1 MQSATTVTQP
11 AASWVA
17 LIFILLYFAPFIFG
31 AFARL
36 RARHLIIVG
45 LVDLMLGWTIF
56 GWFLGI
62 SLVFWWRRKAARTG
76 VPEAHASGTASH
88 PAFEPSAPLEA
99 PAPPDSSW
107 PSDPPTLS
115 GEAAV
120 LADEAGTL
128 WRDLQF
134 SFHLGLDRL
143 AKAKADFGDSIPD
156 TVFLAAAATSV
167 HVCNPSGRLTPLEV
181 DLVNRAFGIT
191 ATADYYQRLW
201 AGSLEDEARFR
212 ADAGHHLHALMFAAA
227 VGERALGGLPY
238 TPATDSVVRFFNR
251 FTEALVLADDK
262 ATEAE
267 LAQMTWLT
275 NLLHETAPRV
285 KEALADMEPP
295 PAEDCADRGTDR
307 GGPATAPPPRP
318 TDVTDETL
326 EACIAKLHALVGLQS
341 VKREI
346 DTLVNIA
353 KVSQM
358 RRERNLPVSELSLH
372 LVFSGNPGTGKT
384 TVARIVSQIYG
395 KLGLISKGQLVE
407 VDRSQMVAGYVGQ
420 TAPRVAAVVEQALG
434 GVLFIDEAY
443 ALMSKGGQ
451 DFGSEAIETLLKLM
465 EDHRDDLVVI
475 AAGYGAEMQAFLDS
489 NPGLRSRFARTID
502 FPDYTP
508 DETLEIFERQ
518 AKGADYILSGPARDM
533 VRAEL
538 ARRRAVAVNFAN
550 GRDVRNLFEQVL
562 AMQANRL
569 GQTASISDEMLKT
582 IEEADVRMALPAS

>member
-1 MQSATTVTQP
+1 MQATMTVPQP
-11 AASWVA
+11 VSGWFA
-17 LIFILLYFAPFIFG
+17 LIYILLYFVPVVFG

-45 LVDLMLGWTIF
+45 LVDLLLGWTIF
-56 GWFLGI
+56 GWFLAI
-62 SLVFWWRRKAARTG
+62 SLVFWWKRQAARIG
-76 VPEAHASGTASH
+76 PAKAHASGTASH
-88 PAFEPSAPLEA
+88 PTFGLSAPRDPPEA
-99 PAPPDSSW
+99 PELGWPANPPI
-107 PSDPPTLS
+107 LS
-115 GEAAV
+115 GE
-120 LADEAGTL
+120 
-128 WRDLQF
+128 
-134 SFHLGLDRL
+134 
-143 AKAKADFGDSIPD
+143 
-156 TVFLAAAATSV
+156 
-167 HVCNPSGRLTPLEV
+167 
-181 DLVNRAFGIT
+181 
-191 ATADYYQRLW
+191 
-201 AGSLEDEARFR
+201 
-212 ADAGHHLHALMFAAA
+212 
-227 VGERALGGLPY
+227 
-238 TPATDSVVRFFNR
+238 
-251 FTEALVLADDK
+251 
-262 ATEAE
+262 
-267 LAQMTWLT
+267 
-275 NLLHETAPRV
+275 
-285 KEALADMEPP
+285 
-295 PAEDCADRGTDR
+295 
-307 GGPATAPPPRP
+307 
-318 TDVTDETL
+318 DETI

-341 VKREI
+341 VKQEI

-353 KVSQM
+353 KVAQM
-358 RRERNLPVSELSLH
+358 RHERNLPVSEQSLH

-407 VDRSQMVAGYVGQ
+407 VDRSQLVAGYIGQ

-475 AAGYGAEMQAFLDS
+475 AAGYGEQMQAFLDS

-518 AKGADYILSGPARDM
+518 AKSADYILSGTAREM
-533 VRAEL
+533 VRGEL

-550 GRDVRNLFEQVL
+550 GRDVRNLFERVL

-569 GQTASISDEMLKT
+569 GQTASVSNEMLKT